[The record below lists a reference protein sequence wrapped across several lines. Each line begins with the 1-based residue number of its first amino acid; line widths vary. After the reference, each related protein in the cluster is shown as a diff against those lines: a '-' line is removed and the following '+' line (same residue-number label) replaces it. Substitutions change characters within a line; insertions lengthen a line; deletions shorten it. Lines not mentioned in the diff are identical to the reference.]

1 MTSSETDKKTK
12 KGMALWFKILIGAV
26 VAIILIVGIA
36 MWATSGM
43 VDTVT
48 RHMDALKAGDIETA
62 YSETSGAFQQSTS
75 LEQYNE
81 FVKSYPILTDYTE
94 WSLPSRSVE
103 NNIGTV
109 EGTLTAP
116 DGTVMPIAFQLVK
129 ENDAWV
135 ILGINLGN

>member
-1 MTSSETDKKTK
+1 MTSSETDLKTK
-12 KGMALWFKILIGAV
+12 KGMALWLKILIGAV
-26 VAIILIVGIA
+26 VAIILIISIA

-43 VDTVT
+43 MDSVN
-48 RHMDALKAGDIETA
+48 RHMDALKAGNIDAA
-62 YSETSGAFQQSTS
+62 YAETSGAFQQQTS

-81 FVKSYPILTDYTE
+81 FVKSYPILTDYVE
-94 WSLPSRSVE
+94 KSFPSRSVE

-135 ILGINLGN
+135 ILGLNLGN